1 MTLKVISLD
10 IKVKFISL
18 FVFFIPCL
26 IQSQGNYN
34 NENFGNRSLLLGGN
48 VTGSV
53 NDLGLTYYNP
63 ARIALIENPVFS
75 INAKAYQLSSIRLK
89 NVFGRDDK
97 LSDSQFEG
105 VPSLVSGT
113 YKIEKWE
120 KHHFAYAFISRQRS
134 SAGVNISRELDVE
147 NLNDGTI
154 DFDRLVGNLQ
164 LNSKERDEWFGGT
177 WGMKISENFGIGISS
192 FVSVY
197 NFSTFYDLR
206 LSSLDRSQNVDF
218 FNNEINLSQ
227 NSYGMFWKL
236 GLAWKLSK
244 FDLGLNIDFP
254 YLEIIKN
261 GKFRYQRF
269 LSGTLDGSDEFAYYN
284 FKDIQSNRKEPLGI
298 SVGAGVPLGKNIL
311 HLKADWHGNLSA
323 YNRLV
328 IPDAEDGR
336 EGFSFEESLRSVI
349 NFGAGAEIYINDG
362 MSLYA
367 SFSTDFSPVEASA
380 NIFDIIHDGGKD
392 ADANFDADY
401 FHYGFGLEI
410 KLNKVEL
417 ILGTTYSSA
426 SGDFAEPIDFPFE
439 GIETPGSQDP
449 SRIIVS
455 RWRFIVGLE
464 IPIFGYELEFK

>member
-1 MTLKVISLD
+1 MD

-18 FVFFIPCL
+18 FIFVLPLFL
-26 IQSQGNYN
+26 HAQGYYN

-53 NDLGLTYYNP
+53 DDLGLTYYNP

-75 INAKAYQLSSIRLK
+75 INAKAYQLSSIRFK
-89 NVFGRDDK
+89 NVFGRDNK

-134 SAGVNISRELDVE
+134 SIGFNISRELDVE
-147 NLNDGTI
+147 NVNDGSV
-154 DFDRLVGNLQ
+154 DFDRLVGNLL

-177 WGMKISENFGIGISS
+177 WGMKISENFGIGVSS

-197 NFSTFYDLR
+197 NFSTSYDLR
-206 LSSLDRSQNVDF
+206 LSSLDQSQNVDF

-244 FDLGLNIDFP
+244 FDLGLNIDLP

-269 LSGTLDGSDEFAYYN
+269 LSGTDDGTDEFEYYD
-284 FKDIQSNRKEPLGI
+284 FKDLQSNRKEPIGI
-298 SVGAGVPLGKNIL
+298 SVGAGFPLGKNKF
-311 HLKADWHGNLSA
+311 HLKVDWHGNLSE
-323 YNRLV
+323 YDRLV
-328 IPDAEDGR
+328 IPDADDGR
-336 EGFSFEESLRSVI
+336 EGFIFKESLRSVM

-362 MSLYA
+362 MNLYA

-380 NIFDIIHDGGKD
+380 NIFDIIPNEDED
-392 ADANFDADY
+392 AEANFDADY
-401 FHYGFGLEI
+401 FHYGFGVEF
-410 KLNKVEL
+410 KLKNLEL
-417 ILGTTYSSA
+417 ILGTTYSNA
-426 SGDFAEPIDFPFE
+426 SGDFAEPVDFPFE
-439 GIETPGSQDP
+439 GVETPNGEDP

>member
-1 MTLKVISLD
+1 MD
-10 IKVKFISL
+10 IKVTFISL
-18 FVFFIPCL
+18 FVFISPFFIHA
-26 IQSQGNYN
+26 QGYYN
-34 NENFGNRSLLLGGN
+34 NENFGNRSLLLSGN

-89 NVFGRDDK
+89 NVFGRDGK

-113 YKIEKWE
+113 YKFEKWE

-134 SAGVNISRELDVE
+134 SVGINISRELDVE
-147 NLNDGTI
+147 NVNDDTI
-154 DFDRLVGNLQ
+154 DFDRLVGNLL

-177 WGMKISENFGIGISS
+177 WGMKISENFSIGISS

-197 NFSTFYDLR
+197 SFRTSYDLR
-206 LSSLDRSQNVDF
+206 LSSLDQSQNVDF
-218 FNNEINLSQ
+218 FNNEINLGQ

-244 FDLGLNIDFP
+244 VDLGLNVDLP
-254 YLEIIKN
+254 YLEVIKN

-269 LSGTLDGSDEFAYYN
+269 LAGTPDGSDEFAYYD
-284 FKDIQSNRKEPLGI
+284 FKDLQSNRKEPLGI
-298 SVGAGVPLGKNIL
+298 SVGAGLPLGKNTF
-311 HLKADWHGNLSA
+311 HLKVDWHGNLRE

-336 EGFSFEESLRSVI
+336 EGFVFKESLRSVI

-362 MSLYA
+362 MNLYA

-380 NIFDIIHDGGKD
+380 NIFDIIPNADED

-401 FHYGFGLEI
+401 FHYGFGVEF
-410 KLNKVEL
+410 KLKKVEL

-426 SGDFAEPIDFPFE
+426 SGDFADPIDLPFD
-439 GIETPGSQDP
+439 GVETTERDEP
-449 SRIIVS
+449 SRISVS